1 MYFAIKILIALILAL
16 FSFQSFA
23 QEPDQYA
30 TEEAF
35 RNLVLGV
42 TSDSLELLQAFPKNV
57 LCNTENSPRRWKET
71 LDLSIDEDKAYYDI
85 LGIRIRDMASD
96 PNYKIAAFAKERMG
110 KNDWYTLRVEYI
122 SAEDN
127 TAKVIFFSF
136 FKLNGKLLL
145 ADLG

>member
-1 MYFAIKILIALILAL
+1 MKKLFAIVFSILSL
-16 FSFQSFA
+16 QSIA

-35 RNLVLGV
+35 HNLVLGV
-42 TSDSLELLQAFPKNV
+42 TSDSLELLQAFPKSV

-71 LDLSIDEDKAYYDI
+71 LDLTIEEDKFYYDL
-85 LGIRIRDMASD
+85 LGLRIRDMASD

-110 KNDWYTLRVEYI
+110 KNDWFTLRVEYI

-127 TAKVIFFSF
+127 TPKVIFFSF
-136 FKLNGKLLL
+136 FKINGKLLL

>member
-1 MYFAIKILIALILAL
+1 MYCAI
-16 FSFQSFA
+16 
-23 QEPDQYA
+23 
-30 TEEAF
+30 
-35 RNLVLGV
+35 
-42 TSDSLELLQAFPKNV
+42 
-57 LCNTENSPRRWKET
+57 ET